1 MIKSQ
6 LWTRDFLIDS
16 ITNLF
21 IYLAFYL
28 LIVTTAIYAMD
39 NFQASTSEAGL
50 ASGIFV
56 VGTLVARIFT
66 GRVID
71 QVSREKIL
79 YIGLVFFLGTTLL
92 YFCVHSLMPFI
103 LVRILNGAGF
113 GVASTATGTIVASI
127 IPPERRGEGISY
139 YAMSNALASAIG
151 PFLGMFIMRLG
162 SFSMIVGLVAILL
175 VVSLISVFFLKAPE
189 VELTKEQAANMKGFA
204 LKNFFEAK
212 AIPVSFIGVLIGI
225 GMSSILS
232 FIAAY
237 VRDINL
243 VDAGSFFFIIYAAA
257 ILISRSFT
265 GRLFDQ
271 KGENFVMYPAI
282 LLFALGLLVFSQ
294 SYQGWMLLSAG
305 VLVGLG
311 YGTFLSSAQAIAVK
325 VSPYHRLGLA
335 TSTFFILLDGGIG
348 IGPYL
353 LGYLIPIVGFRGL
366 YICSAAIVLC
376 SFVLYYFLH
385 GRKSATQEVPTL

>member
-1 MIKSQ
+1 MSKSQ

-28 LIVTTAIYAMD
+28 LIVTTAIYVID
-39 NFQASTSEAGL
+39 NFQASTSMAGL
-50 ASGIFV
+50 VSGIFV

-66 GRVID
+66 GRAID
-71 QVSREKIL
+71 QVSRKKIL

-92 YFCVHSLMPFI
+92 YFCVHSLIPFI
-103 LVRILNGAGF
+103 LIRLLNGAGF
-113 GVASTATGTIVASI
+113 GIASTATGTIVASI

-151 PFLGMFIMRLG
+151 PFLGMFIIRLG
-162 SFSMIVGLVAILL
+162 SFSIIVSLVAILSA
-175 VVSLISVFFLKAPE
+175 VSLISVFFLKVPE
-189 VELTKEQAANMKGFA
+189 IELTKEQAANMKGFA

-212 AIPVSFIGVLIGI
+212 AIPISFIGILIGI
-225 GMSSILS
+225 GLSSILS

-243 VDAGSFFFIIYAAA
+243 VDAGSFFFIFYAAA
-257 ILISRSFT
+257 TLISRSFT

-282 LLFALGLLVFSQ
+282 LLFALGLAVFSQ
-294 SYQGWMLLSAG
+294 SYQSWMLLSAG

-325 VSPYHRLGLA
+325 VSPSHRLGLA
-335 TSTFFILLDGGIG
+335 TSTFYIFFDGGIG
-348 IGPYL
+348 MGPYL
-353 LGYLIPIVGFRGL
+353 LGYFIPMMGFRGM
-366 YICSAAIVLC
+366 YIYTAAIVLC
-376 SFVLYYFLH
+376 CFVLYYFLH
-385 GRKSATQEVPTL
+385 GRKAATQKVPAL